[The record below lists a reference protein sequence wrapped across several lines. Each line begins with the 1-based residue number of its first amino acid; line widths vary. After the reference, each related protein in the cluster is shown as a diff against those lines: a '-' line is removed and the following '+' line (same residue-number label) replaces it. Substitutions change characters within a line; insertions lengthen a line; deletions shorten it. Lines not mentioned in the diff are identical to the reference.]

1 MGAAVS
7 EPLIYRMRNGIRIT
21 RQTFH
26 KFHIFVFM
34 QKELQNKEQIFEIIQ
49 LNNQTIKD
57 FGVKKIGL
65 FGSFAKNQQTN
76 LSDID
81 LLVEFEKGKKSYNRF
96 IKLAF
101 FLEEL
106 FGRKVDLIT
115 NKSLSPFMGPHI
127 LKETEYVPLNN

>member
-1 MGAAVS
+1 
-7 EPLIYRMRNGIRIT
+7 
-21 RQTFH
+21 
-26 KFHIFVFM
+26 M

-65 FGSFAKNQQTN
+65 FGSFVKNQQTN

-81 LLVEFEKGKKSYNRF
+81 LLVEFENGKKSYNRF

-115 NKSLSPFMGPHI
+115 DKSLSPFLGPHI